1 MDAIKKI
8 VFYVGALCLLNTAMV
23 FPSSL
28 YDSSTP
34 PGGEL
39 FTLVG
44 QAGTTDVHT
53 VFGWM
58 LPVAGNG
65 LIQFKANAANDIWI
79 VVASSAAYEAEKC
92 VAVGIGVDN
101 NTKSVIKT
109 TLDADNK
116 VTKGDS
122 ISPGMIGVSD
132 SWGDYWVMVRN
143 GKIMYGKGTTPD
155 KNIILQWSSDLIGTV
170 QFVGFGCK
178 GDTLVEFD
186 KIKISE
192 AVPELSIPDSPA
204 VEPKAAKKEIKQQQ
218 AKVYQTSVDRRGSD
232 IKAEDAKVL
241 PPVEEKQRVAVERQK
256 AIQKQQKKMKKT
268 LKE

>member
-1 MDAIKKI
+1 
-8 VFYVGALCLLNTAMV
+8 LCLLNTVMV
-23 FPSSL
+23 LPSSL

-58 LPVAGNG
+58 LPIAGNG
-65 LIQFKANAANDIWI
+65 LIQFKANAANDIWV
-79 VVASSAAYEAEKC
+79 VVAPSAVYEPEKC

-101 NTKSVIKT
+101 NTKTVIRT

-116 VTKGDS
+116 VAKADS

-132 SWGDYWVMVRN
+132 SWGDYWVMIRN
-143 GKIMYGKGTTPD
+143 RKIMYGKGTTPE

-178 GDTLVEFD
+178 GETLVELD

-192 AVPELSIPDSPA
+192 AIPELSGHDPTA
-204 VEPKAAKKEIKQQQ
+204 VEPKTTKKEIKQQQ
-218 AKVYQTSVDRRGSD
+218 AKVYQTSVDRRGSATQ
-232 IKAEDAKVL
+232 AEVVADV
-241 PPVEEKQRVAVERQK
+241 PTVEIKQRVAVERQK
-256 AIQKQQKKMKKT
+256 AIQKQQKKIKKT